1 MVHRFSIG
9 SAEAARLE
17 MWRGCGTGHK
27 NPPDWKPVAHDH
39 YRLKYKIG
47 GENVELV
54 IVTYKNG
61 NRVLY
66 KRACAKCGKVSNE
79 PMDTPGDVFCPK
91 HGGKKIESSHRVRNA
106 GFKAKRDAQKPALLA
121 LMAEH
126 NVPLAPENIED
137 AEYHKTYAKLNLHND
152 QKPHLVRRQS
162 AGKQDSF
169 YVSWCECKNGGKTAA
184 GHCNICASKRSK
196 RNKNRKLAAFCSEC
210 QIVRVKPPNY
220 ICAGCRG
227 APDERGGY
235 KQAIIKKAD
244 GVMEAIA
251 AELKRLGREELIP
264 KITQDC
270 TKRDELTGICSGR
283 RQDYDLNSTPRFNI
297 NMEVSEGQHKGAGYT
312 DDCEKRKYT
321 GQLMDR
327 GAPGFT
333 EAEGDIMDREPTDKF
348 LEEVAETDRDTPQ
361 YQWLRKQRSKIVERV
376 LRDQR
381 AREREIQRGD
391 ASYVPMKM
399 VVVHFNPDVFLDMN
413 GIQQPGLFKELA
425 PEDRDGSIRFWPMPA
440 LFEAVKPY
448 AAEIVRLHD
457 AALDDDW
464 VDDQVSLSVT
474 KYRYDG
480 CHADGRPAKRRR
492 TLFE

>member
-1 MVHRFSIG
+1 MAHRFSIG

-17 MWRGCGTGHK
+17 MWNRGTR
-27 NPPDWKPVAHDH
+27 WKPTDFVPVAGNH
-39 YRLKYKIG
+39 YRMKYKIG
-47 GENVELV
+47 GENVE
-54 IVTYKNG
+54 IVLMTYNCKKNG
-61 NRVLY
+61 VGY
-66 KRACAKCGKVSNE
+66 SRACAKCGQRTQE
-79 PMDTPGDVFCPK
+79 RMDTPGDVFCQK
-91 HGGKKIESSHRVRNA
+91 NECGGKKIEAKNRLQNA
-106 GFKAKRDAQKPALLA
+106 GNKAKRDAQKPALLA
-121 LMAEH
+121 LMAEY
-126 NVPLAPENIED
+126 NVPCAPDNIQD
-137 AEYHKTYAKLNLHND
+137 AEYDKTYAKLNREND
-152 QKPHLVRRQS
+152 YKPNLVRRIGN
-162 AGKQDSF
+162 GKRSQYF
-169 YVSWCECKNGGKTAA
+169 AWCACKNGGKTVA
-184 GHCNICASKRSK
+184 GRCNICVSKRPKK
-196 RNKNRKLAAFCSEC
+196 RKKKLAAFCSEC
-210 QIVRVKPPNY
+210 QNVLTPGY
-220 ICAGCRG
+220 DICSGCRD
-227 APDERGGY
+227 APVERGGY
-235 KQAIIKKAD
+235 KQAILKKAD

-264 KITQDC
+264 KITRDC

-283 RQDYDLNSTPRFNI
+283 REDYDLNSTPRFNI
-297 NMEVSEGQHKGAGYT
+297 NMEVSEKQHKDKTSYS

-333 EAEGDIMDREPTDKF
+333 DAEGDIMDREPSDSF

-399 VVVHFNPDVFLDMN
+399 VVVHFNPDVFLDHN
-413 GIQQPGLFKELA
+413 GIQQPGLFKEL
-425 PEDRDGSIRFWPMPA
+425 PPDERDGSIRFWPLPA

-448 AAEIVRLHD
+448 VAEIVRLHD
-457 AALDDDW
+457 AALDDNW
-464 VDDQVSLSVT
+464 VDNQVSLSVS

>member
-1 MVHRFSIG
+1 MAHRFSIG

-17 MWRGCGTGHK
+17 WL
-27 NPPDWKPVAHDH
+27 PKPAEREANKYH
-39 YRLKYKIG
+39 RLKYKIG
-47 GENVELV
+47 GENVE
-54 IVTYKNG
+54 IVVVTRNSGKY
-61 NRVLY
+61 VY
-66 KRACAKCGKVSNE
+66 YSRACAKCGQQSLE
-79 PMDTPGDVFCPK
+79 RMDTPGDVFCAK
-91 HGGKKIESSHRVRNA
+91 CGGKKQESHNRNQNA
-106 GFKAKRDAQKPALLA
+106 GRNAKRDVQKPALEA
-121 LMAEH
+121 MMKEY

-137 AEYHKTYAKLNLHND
+137 AQYGKTYAKLNRQND
-152 QKPHLVRRQS
+152 QKPNLVRRMS
-162 AGKQDSF
+162 YGKQGSQ
-169 YVSWCECKNGGKTAA
+169 YVAWCACKNGGKTNA
-184 GHCNICASKRSK
+184 GACNVCVSKRPEK
-196 RNKNRKLAAFCSEC
+196 KKRKLAAFCSEC
-210 QIVRVKPPNY
+210 QNVLLGRGQTV
-220 ICAGCRG
+220 CAGCRG
-227 APDERGGY
+227 APVERGGY

-251 AELKRLGREELIP
+251 AELKRLGRDDIIP

-270 TKRDELTGICSGR
+270 TKRDEVTGICSGR
-283 RQDYDLNSTPRFNI
+283 REDYDLNATPRFNI
-297 NMEVSEGQHKGAGYT
+297 NMEVSERQHKASGYS
-312 DDCEKRKYT
+312 DDCERRKYT

-333 EAEGDIMDREPTDKF
+333 EAEGDIMDCEPTDKF

-381 AREREIQRGD
+381 KREREIQRGD

-425 PEDRDGSIRFWPMPA
+425 PVDRDGSIRFWPLPA

-448 AAEIVRLHD
+448 AAKIVRLHD

-464 VDDQVSLSVT
+464 VDNQVSLSVT